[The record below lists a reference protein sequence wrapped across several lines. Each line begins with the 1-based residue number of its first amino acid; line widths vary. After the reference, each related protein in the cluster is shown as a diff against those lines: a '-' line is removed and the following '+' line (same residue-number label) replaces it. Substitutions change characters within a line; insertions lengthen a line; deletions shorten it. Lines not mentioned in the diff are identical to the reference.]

1 MFNPD
6 EIKEAKSLYNALIG
20 LAKEKADLEVLKKQ
34 REESLKFEIAGE
46 ADQKDKVGNPDPKKV
61 KMPLVT
67 AVLDELYKDK
77 ENKKA
82 TEYEIMQ
89 EYKTLIKNKRVN
101 ENTVN
106 DYLSVLA
113 EIDSNKDDTKSC
125 FADCTIIGKEV
136 MDAVDAIVKEEYKAI
151 KDDAMEN
158 AGYEVKLTKDN
169 SEKLL
174 LIDEIK
180 KVILK

>member
-1 MFNPD
+1 MDIN

-34 REESLKFEIAGE
+34 REETLKFEIAGE
-46 ADQKDKVGNPDPKKV
+46 ADLKDKDGNPEPKKV
-61 KMPLVT
+61 KMPLVM

-89 EYKTLIKNKRVN
+89 EYKGFIKNKRVN
-101 ENTVN
+101 ENTVT

-113 EIDSNKDDTKSC
+113 EIDANKEDTKAC
-125 FADCTIIGKEV
+125 FADCNVITKDV

-158 AGYEVKLTKDN
+158 AGFEVKPAKDN
-169 SEKLL
+169 SEKLS
-174 LIDEIK
+174 LIEEVK
-180 KVILK
+180 KAILK

>member
-1 MFNPD
+1 MDVN

-34 REESLKFEIAGE
+34 REETLKFEIAGE
-46 ADQKDKVGNPDPKKV
+46 ADLKDKEGNPDGKKV
-61 KMPLVT
+61 KMPLVS

-89 EYKTLIKNKRVN
+89 EYKDLIKNKRVN
-101 ENTVN
+101 ENTVT

-113 EIDSNKDDTKSC
+113 ELDSNKEYTKAC
-125 FADCTIIGKEV
+125 FTDCTVITKDV

-151 KDDAMEN
+151 KDDAMES
-158 AGYEVKLTKDN
+158 AGYEVKPAKDN
-169 SEKLL
+169 SEKLS
-174 LIDEIK
+174 LIEEVK
-180 KVILK
+180 KAILK

>member
-1 MFNPD
+1 MDVN

-34 REESLKFEIAGE
+34 REETLKFEIAGE
-46 ADQKDKVGNPDPKKV
+46 ADLKDKDGNPEPKKV
-61 KMPLVT
+61 KMPLVS
-67 AVLDELYKDK
+67 AVLDELFYKDK

-89 EYKTLIKNKRVN
+89 EYKDLIKNKRVN
-101 ENTVN
+101 ENTVT

-113 EIDSNKDDTKSC
+113 ELDSNKEDTKAC
-125 FADCTIIGKEV
+125 FADCTVITKDV

-151 KDDAMEN
+151 KDDAMES
-158 AGYEVKLTKDN
+158 AGYEVKPAKDN
-169 SEKLL
+169 SEKLS
-174 LIDEIK
+174 LIEEVK
-180 KVILK
+180 KAILK

>member
-1 MFNPD
+1 MFNAE

-20 LAKEKADLEVLKKQ
+20 LSKEKADLEVLKRQ
-34 REESLKFEIAGE
+34 REEKLKFEIAGE
-46 ADQKDKVGNPDPKKV
+46 ADLKDKEGNPDGKKV

-89 EYKTLIKNKRVN
+89 EYKTLIKNKRVS
-101 ENTVN
+101 EDIVS

-113 EIDSNKDDTKSC
+113 EIDSNKEDTKAC

-158 AGYEVKLTKDN
+158 AGYEIKPVKDN
-169 SEKLL
+169 SEKLSMIEEL
-174 LIDEIK
+174 K
-180 KVILK
+180 KAILK